1 MLVSRVRRTIV
12 SRGLIPRR
20 SLVLCACSG
29 GPDSAAMLATLAR
42 LREELGFS
50 LAAVSLDHGLRPEA
64 ARDVALAAAQADRVG
79 VPFHALGIQVAP
91 GPGIQARARE
101 GRYQALLQLAQR
113 LGASRVAVGHTQ
125 DDQAETVLSRILR
138 GAGLPGL
145 GAIRP
150 LRADGVIRPLID
162 CRREAVHRFAR
173 HYFEE
178 VAEDASN
185 QDPRFERVRIR
196 SHVAPVLTAEDPA
209 LVRHLAELADDARD
223 CIQLVDQLAEAL
235 LSRVQ
240 LDAKTLDIAR
250 LQSEPRSLRRAVL
263 RRFVL
268 GSTGQRVGRAELA
281 QLDQTVCSG
290 RGEVWLA
297 QGHSLRAAGEGHLRA
312 STQSRPDGQN
322 G

>member
-20 SLVLCACSG
+20 SVVLCACSG
-29 GPDSAAMLATLAR
+29 GPDSAAMLAVLAR

-50 LAAVSLDHGLRPEA
+50 LQVASVDHGLRREA
-64 ARDVALAAAQADRVG
+64 ARDVALAAGQADRVG
-79 VPFHALGIQVAP
+79 VPFHALGIEIAT
-91 GPGIQARARE
+91 GPGLQARARE

-125 DDQAETVLSRILR
+125 DDQAETVLARILR

-162 CRREAVHRFAR
+162 CRRDAVHRFA
-173 HYFEE
+173 HQVFGE
-178 VAEDASN
+178 VAADASN
-185 QDPRFERVRIR
+185 QDVRFERVRIR
-196 SHVAPVLTAEDPA
+196 SQLTPVLTAEDPA

-223 CIQLVDQLAEAL
+223 CIQLVEQLAEGL
-235 LSRVQ
+235 LPTLQ

-263 RRFVL
+263 RRFAL
-268 GSTGQRVGRAELA
+268 GATGLRLGRAELA
-281 QLDQTVCSG
+281 QLDQTVCRG

-297 QGHSLRAAGEGHLRA
+297 QGHSLRAAGEGRLHA
-312 STQSRPDGQN
+312 STQTRPDGQN